1 VKAGL
6 RRAAILLSTA
16 AVWLALPDAA
26 MAQGEV
32 VTEQELTTPVS
43 IVHGVYQGA
52 AVFLVGVVAFA
63 VLVWLPVS
71 RKSGYRR
78 GGGVFSGVVW
88 ILFGVFA
95 LAGLADLS
103 LFVVRASGQPLAP
116 GLFWEALSGTR
127 AGNIW
132 LATTGLALAAVLL
145 ADVASRQRRAAGWWA
160 ATVAGIAALGTL
172 AQQSHVSGEGTLAFL
187 GVWVHLAGAALWTG
201 GLLGIPV
208 LLVGPLRKMESA
220 LRAELRVRTVR
231 RFSRVATG
239 AVMAI
244 IATGLYAS
252 VLQIPSL
259 VGLVGTSYGRALIVK
274 LGLLTLLLAAGGINF
289 LDGGQGPLGRMA
301 GAELVLATGI
311 LLVAGFLSTLPPAE
325 FALEYGVP

>member
-1 VKAGL
+1 MKAGL

-52 AVFLVGVVAFA
+52 AVFLVGLVAFV

-71 RKSGYRR
+71 REAEYRR
-78 GGGVFSGVVW
+78 DGILPRVVW

-208 LLVGPLRKMESA
+208 LLVGPLRKMEPA

-289 LDGGQGPLGRMA
+289 LDGGRGPLGRMA

>member
-1 VKAGL
+1 MKAGF
-6 RRAAILLSTA
+6 RRTALLLSTA
-16 AVWLALPDAA
+16 VVWLAPPETA

-32 VTEQELTTPVS
+32 ITEQELTIPVS
-43 IVHGVYQGA
+43 IVHGIYQGTT
-52 AVFLVGVVAFA
+52 VFLVGLVAFVA
-63 VLVWLPVS
+63 LVWLPVS
-71 RKSGYRR
+71 REAGYRR
-78 GGGVFSGVVW
+78 GGGVFPRVVW
-88 ILFGVFA
+88 TLFGVLA
-95 LAGLADLS
+95 VAGLADLS
-103 LFVVRASGQPLAP
+103 LFVVRASGQSLAP

-127 AGNIW
+127 MGSIW
-132 LATTGLALAAVLL
+132 LATTGLALMAALL
-145 ADVASRQRRAAGWWA
+145 ADLASRQRRAAGWWA
-160 ATVAGIAALGTL
+160 AVAAGVAALGAL

-187 GVWVHLAGAALWTG
+187 AIWIHLVGAALWTG
-201 GLLGIPV
+201 GLLGLPV
-208 LLVGPLRKMESA
+208 LLAGPLRKVEPET
-220 LRAELRVRTVR
+220 RAELRVRTVR

-252 VLQIPSL
+252 LIQIPSL

-289 LDGGQGPLGRMA
+289 LDAGRGPLGRMV

-311 LLVAGFLSTLPPAE
+311 LLAAGFLSTLPPAA